1 MTEFIEVAGL
11 GEIPPGERKRVE
23 VRGELI
29 TLFNLDGEL
38 FAIYDRCPHKKTAPL
53 VRGILN
59 GLGVKCPNHGYL
71 FDLKTGKCDRGEEWN
86 TRVYQVK
93 IENGKILARP
103 ATLYRRRPTARTC

>member
-1 MTEFIEVAGL
+1 MTEFIEVAAF

-29 TLFNLDGEL
+29 TIFNLDGEL

-53 VRGILN
+53 VRGTLN
-59 GLGVKCPNHGYL
+59 GVGVKCPNHGYR

-86 TRVYQVK
+86 TRIFQVK
-93 IENGKILARP
+93 IDNDKILVGPPSRERPIARI
-103 ATLYRRRPTARTC
+103 Y